1 MYNERGANF
10 LELGFDWFVLENWNV
25 ESGESLRD
33 QHVRLG
39 LAYARLGHHD
49 RRPYIQRAAHFT
61 FAPHEVP
68 LPRPASVVPHDLL
81 SPQEREINRHIEP
94 LWIRTDYRP
103 GTDERHAQLLEAT
116 GDCKDAVL
124 GHNAAVMD
132 NAARYSF
139 LSAGNELAGILAFAP
154 VLVEFQDALY
164 EDDEVE
170 WDDPQLQGMFLDRDF
185 YVADARAMETGW
197 LLWVHLDQ
205 YGNFVQTNRVLP
217 GMLQGIMGFRSNG
230 LTLGEMGVGYQE
242 GQVDVRKFQGQ
253 VGDALEPWTPPS
265 A

>member
-10 LELGFDWFVLENWNV
+10 LELGFDWFVLENWSV

-81 SPQEREINRHIEP
+81 SPQKREINRHIEP

-139 LSAGNELAGILAFAP
+139 LSAVNELAGILAFAP

-170 WDDPQLQGMFLDRDF
+170 WDDPQLQGMFLDVPALTDLPATLRDKEIVHQRDF
-185 YVADARAMETGW
+185 Y
-197 LLWVHLDQ
+197 
-205 YGNFVQTNRVLP
+205 TNRVLP